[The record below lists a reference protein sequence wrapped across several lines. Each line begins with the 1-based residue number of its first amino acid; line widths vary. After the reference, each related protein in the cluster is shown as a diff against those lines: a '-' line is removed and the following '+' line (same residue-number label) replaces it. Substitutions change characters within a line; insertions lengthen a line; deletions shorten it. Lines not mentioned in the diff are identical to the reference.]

1 MNKNQNIRGYLASSN
16 PVAVDDHGNVT
27 LHYRDGSSTALD
39 ATNVMTYEPVVKTEY
54 QLRMHLKRQR
64 LQLLKDN
71 HLVLVILNNILL

>member
-1 MNKNQNIRGYLASSN
+1 MIMAM
-16 PVAVDDHGNVT
+16 

-64 LQLLKDN
+64 LLAKGQS
-71 HLVLVILNNILL
+71 LVILNNILL